1 MNNPLTVKEAAEILG
16 ISPIVAANLLRDK
29 KLPGFKQ
36 KTPVGDQWFI
46 EREDVAIY
54 GAVLAMLNLL
64 QRKTK
69 EQPVEEGVPLEL
81 RL

>member
-1 MNNPLTVKEAAEILG
+1 MNNLLTVREAAEILG
-16 ISPIVAANLLRDK
+16 ISPIAVANLLRDK

-64 QRKTK
+64 QKKAK
-69 EQPVEEGVPLEL
+69 EQPVEEGVPL
-81 RL
+81 